1 MADKIV
7 NSMTKKVE
15 NDVDLFLEW
24 IKDNQNNCEHSFLL
38 KKDLTIIPSLVEGVS
53 RVQKFAVICIHCS
66 LEKETNSKE
75 TCPQCLNPMPAKP
88 RRAYKISEEGDDIRN
103 YLENIRL
110 WDRAFLYIC
119 ERCGCEVVGRV

>member
-38 KKDLTIIPSLVEGVS
+38 KK
-53 RVQKFAVICIHCS
+53 
-66 LEKETNSKE
+66 
-75 TCPQCLNPMPAKP
+75 
-88 RRAYKISEEGDDIRN
+88 
-103 YLENIRL
+103 
-110 WDRAFLYIC
+110 
-119 ERCGCEVVGRV
+119 